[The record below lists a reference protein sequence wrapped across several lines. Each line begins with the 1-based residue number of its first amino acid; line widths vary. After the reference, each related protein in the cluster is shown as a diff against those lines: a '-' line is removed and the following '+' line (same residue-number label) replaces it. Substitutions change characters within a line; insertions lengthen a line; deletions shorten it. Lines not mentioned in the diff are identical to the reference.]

1 VTGTVITTAAAI
13 AVTATK
19 ASAGRKRNMATPS
32 QWVSAVCTRNI
43 LTLVYYGL
51 RYGHIRAV
59 AHPQV
64 AA

>member
-1 VTGTVITTAAAI
+1 
-13 AVTATK
+13 
-19 ASAGRKRNMATPS
+19 MATPS